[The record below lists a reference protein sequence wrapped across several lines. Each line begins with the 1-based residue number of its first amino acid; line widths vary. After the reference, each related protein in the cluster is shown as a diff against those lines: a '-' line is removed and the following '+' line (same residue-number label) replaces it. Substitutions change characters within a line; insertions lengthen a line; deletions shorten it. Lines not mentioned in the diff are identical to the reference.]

1 MAVNRDKPNRWN
13 ADVAQSVD
21 LYNNWFMTFA
31 PQAFHDTRVQVTEVV
46 AAALRTTDNLQN
58 LQPQILQQN
67 PQILA
72 TLRMCTC
79 PPLARDRLIGLAAVS
94 KSLVERLEKGRL
106 PTRLNAE
113 QLSEELS
120 KITTLISRLVD
131 RDIFTWL
138 ATDQSPTEAERYRA
152 ATIIADRLC
161 GASTDPIV
169 RNAQEMRQLQE
180 IAVWLNAHH
189 YRELPA
195 GQRVRFTEMPPGTYS
210 FRLNVPVN
218 LTTEGEKT
226 INIPIDAV
234 IMRQTAQPGDF
245 PVLVEAKSAGDFT
258 NVNKRKKEE
267 AQKMRQLHAT
277 YGEQIEFVLFLCGY
291 FDSSYLGYEAAEG
304 IDWVWEHRIDDF
316 TDLGL

>member
-1 MAVNRDKPNRWN
+1 
-13 ADVAQSVD
+13 
-21 LYNNWFMTFA
+21 MTFA
-31 PQAFHDTRVQVTEVV
+31 PQSFHDTRVQVTETV
-46 AAALRTTDNLQN
+46 AATLRVTDNLRD

-79 PPLARDRLIGLAAVS
+79 PPLARDGLIGLASVP
-94 KSLVERLEKGRL
+94 KSLVERLEQGGL
-106 PTRLNAE
+106 PTRLSAE
-113 QLSEELS
+113 QLSEELG

-138 ATDQSPTEAERYRA
+138 ATDQSPTEAESYRA

-169 RNAQEMRQLQE
+169 HNAQETRQLQE
-180 IAVWLNAHH
+180 IAAWLNARH
-189 YRELPA
+189 YRELSA

-218 LTTEGEKT
+218 LATEGEKI

-245 PVLVEAKSAGDFT
+245 PMLVEAKSAGDFT

-267 AQKMRQLHAT
+267 AQKMRQLRAT
-277 YGEQIEFVLFLCGY
+277 YGAHASREPKASDRIRFIL
-291 FDSSYLGYEAAEG
+291 
-304 IDWVWEHRIDDF
+304 VW
-316 TDLGL
+316 LL

>member
-1 MAVNRDKPNRWN
+1 MAVNRDKPDRWQ
-13 ADVAQSVD
+13 ADIAQSVE
-21 LYNNWFMTFA
+21 LYNNWFISFA
-31 PQAFHDTRVQVTEVV
+31 PQAFHDTRVRVTETV
-46 AAALRTTDNLQN
+46 AATLRATDNLKN

-79 PPLARDRLIGLAAVS
+79 PPLARDRLIGLASVP
-94 KSLVERLEKGRL
+94 KSLVERLEKGGLPIRL
-106 PTRLNAE
+106 SAE
-113 QLSEELS
+113 QLSEELG
-120 KITTLISRLVD
+120 KITTLISRLID

-138 ATDQSPTEAERYRA
+138 ATDQPPTEAESYRA

-169 RNAQEMRQLQE
+169 RNAQETRQLQE
-180 IAVWLNAHH
+180 ITAWLNARH

-195 GQRVRFTEMPPGTYS
+195 GQRVRFTEMPPGTYR

-218 LTTEGEKT
+218 LSTERDKT

-267 AQKMRQLHAT
+267 AQKMRQLRAT
-277 YGEQIEFVLFLCGY
+277 YGEQVEFVLFLCGY
-291 FDSSYLGYEAAEG
+291 FDSSYLSYEAAEG
-304 IDWVWEHRIDDF
+304 IDWIWEHRIDDF